1 MIGWPIREAETS
13 ASNFA
18 QERHMYPSN
27 LEEIRRAAE
36 GFNILHRYYFGLT
49 DIDNDF
55 YFRIGLI
62 HQLAPDSP
70 LCRQAEHVVREFL
83 SAIKPVIVE
92 ITLAD
97 VYVASFQD
105 ETLPLASTK
114 IWSVNN
120 GRVTPEFIWS
130 LY

>member
-13 ASNFA
+13 ASHLA
-18 QERHMYPSN
+18 QEKHMYPDT

-36 GFNILHRYYFGLT
+36 GFNILHRYYSGVK
-49 DIDNDF
+49 DRDNDF

-70 LCRQAEHVVREFL
+70 LCRQAEHVVRAFL

-97 VYVASFQD
+97 VYVVSFQD
-105 ETLPLASTK
+105 ERLPLASTE
-114 IWSVNN
+114 IWSVNDD
-120 GRVTPEFIWS
+120 RVTAEFVWS